1 MINIAIVEDEAMY
14 AKQLQEFLL
23 QYQKENG
30 EVFNITVYSD
40 GDQIVHKYKSQ
51 FDIILMD
58 VEMKF
63 MDGMSAAEEIRKA
76 DTEVVI
82 IFITNMAQ
90 YAIRGYA
97 VDALDYVLKP
107 VSYFA
112 FSQRLN
118 RAISRMKKREQ
129 KVITVNIKGG
139 AVRINIANI
148 YYIES
153 QGHNLVLHTILGD
166 YESAGTMKEVEEKLQ
181 GLNFCRGNKGYLINL
196 QHVDGIQDGCAVVKG
211 EPLLLEP
218 LAQERVYG
226 STDELLGRGCKM
238 MEHLMPD
245 IPRIY
250 TAAAEWMACM
260 LFIVSLKKRF
270 EWWKS
275 GLIMAGMLVL
285 QSVFLVAT
293 GNVPIY
299 FWIPCMIAAVSLMVG
314 FIYFC
319 CDVNFQDAGYFG
331 MIAFVVAEFMASLEW
346 QIVCT
351 VWTNELPGK
360 ATKSH
365 HACGGLWCSILFIVE
380 IIAAASSKRWKA
392 EHQL

>member
-1 MINIAIVEDEAMY
+1 
-14 AKQLQEFLL
+14 
-23 QYQKENG
+23 
-30 EVFNITVYSD
+30 
-40 GDQIVHKYKSQ
+40 
-51 FDIILMD
+51 
-58 VEMKF
+58 
-63 MDGMSAAEEIRKA
+63 
-76 DTEVVI
+76 
-82 IFITNMAQ
+82 
-90 YAIRGYA
+90 
-97 VDALDYVLKP
+97 
-107 VSYFA
+107 
-112 FSQRLN
+112 
-118 RAISRMKKREQ
+118 
-129 KVITVNIKGG
+129 
-139 AVRINIANI
+139 
-148 YYIES
+148 
-153 QGHNLVLHTILGD
+153 
-166 YESAGTMKEVEEKLQ
+166 
-181 GLNFCRGNKGYLINL
+181 
-196 QHVDGIQDGCAVVKG
+196 
-211 EPLLLEP
+211 
-218 LAQERVYG
+218 
-226 STDELLGRGCKM
+226 M

-275 GLIMAGMLVL
+275 LLIMAGMLVL

-299 FWIPCMIAAVSLMVG
+299 FWIPCMTAAVSLTVG

-360 ATKSH
+360 APPTGRSAP
-365 HACGGLWCSILFIVE
+365 ACGSCTCAS
-380 IIAAASSKRWKA
+380 IAAASSKRWKA